1 MKMSLSK
8 ILLMFLMLASFITS
22 NAQKNALMAG
32 PMLGHTDMRET
43 NIWVAT
49 QQPGKV
55 VVEYWR
61 KGEPGNVK
69 TAVGIVKD
77 DEYKNTLINVYGLE
91 PGLDYNYRI
100 KVGDDKKYTSYPAK
114 ADSAYAF
121 STEPLWQYRNDPPPF
136 KFALGSC
143 AFINDSIYDRPGK
156 PYGRNYQ
163 TFSSI
168 VKNDPDFMLWLG
180 DNIYLREVDFESK
193 SGVIYRYMHSRSIPS
208 LSSLLAYCPNYA
220 IWDDHDFGP
229 NDSNGSFVQKD
240 NTLEAFT
247 RFWGNPTYGGSAT
260 GPGITTNFAYE
271 DVEFFMLDNRFN
283 RTTESAV
290 GVEPTIL
297 GQQQIDWLITA
308 LKTSKA
314 TFKFI
319 AIGGQVLST
328 EAKFENYAVYP
339 KERQILLDLI
349 EKNNIK
355 GVVFLTGDR
364 HCTELSAL
372 TLPNGNKVYDLT
384 CSPLTSG
391 AYDNTKENN
400 TLRVEGTIV
409 PEQNYGIIEITGPQ
423 KERKLTINIYT
434 STGTLAW
441 TRTLDF

>member
-1 MKMSLSK
+1 
-8 ILLMFLMLASFITS
+8 
-22 NAQKNALMAG
+22 
-32 PMLGHTDMRET
+32 
-43 NIWVAT
+43 
-49 QQPGKV
+49 
-55 VVEYWR
+55 
-61 KGEPGNVK
+61 
-69 TAVGIVKD
+69 
-77 DEYKNTLINVYGLE
+77 
-91 PGLDYNYRI
+91 
-100 KVGDDKKYTSYPAK
+100 
-114 ADSAYAF
+114 
-121 STEPLWQYRNDPPPF
+121 
-136 KFALGSC
+136 
-143 AFINDSIYDRPGK
+143 
-156 PYGRNYQ
+156 
-163 TFSSI
+163 
-168 VKNDPDFMLWLG
+168 MLWLG

-208 LSSLLAYCPNYA
+208 LSNLLAYCPNYA

-229 NDSNGSFVQKD
+229 NDSNGSYVHKD

-247 RFWGNPTYGGSAT
+247 RFWGNPSYGGSAT

-271 DVEFFMLDNRFN
+271 DAEFFMLDNRFN
-283 RTTESAV
+283 RTPESAV
-290 GVEPTIL
+290 GVEPTIM

-319 AIGGQVLST
+319 AIGGQVLNT

-339 KERQILLDLI
+339 KERQMLLDLI

-364 HCTELSAL
+364 HCTELSSL
-372 TLPNGNKVYDLT
+372 TLQNGNKVYDLT

-409 PEQNYGIIEITGPQ
+409 QEQNYGVIEITGPQ
-423 KERKLTINIYT
+423 KERKLTITIYT
-434 STGTLAW
+434 SSGALAW